1 MLDLAA
7 TTPSSPLASKVVVVD
22 MRVSPL
28 LAEWR
33 AQAPFYTPVPALFQ
47 DNTASSC
54 SCANLDLPH
63 LRIELRAVQRWL
75 EHSRVDVSQGRN
87 RDPSHFVIL
96 CTNGACAANI
106 GQKLAECAML
116 ATWFG

>member
-1 MLDLAA
+1 MLELAA

-63 LRIELRAVQRWL
+63 LRVELRAVQRRL
-75 EHSRVDVSQGRN
+75 EHSRVDVSPGKKPRSLSFCHPEHKRRMRRQHR
-87 RDPSHFVIL
+87 
-96 CTNGACAANI
+96 
-106 GQKLAECAML
+106 AE
-116 ATWFG
+116 TR